1 MPFRRGFIAFSCL
14 EQVICFLFF
23 LKTHHLYIVYTRD
36 IEPLLAESTANS
48 HTTAE
53 TVENGGRRRV
63 ITYIIIQIIK
73 IIIKIKLLIDLYP
86 KSREV

>member
-1 MPFRRGFIAFSCL
+1 MPFRRRFIAFSCL
-14 EQVICFLFF
+14 EEVICFLFSKNTSF
-23 LKTHHLYIVYTRD
+23 FFTFCLHKRY

-63 ITYIIIQIIK
+63 ITYKNHKKNDI
-73 IIIKIKLLIDLYP
+73 Y
-86 KSREV
+86 